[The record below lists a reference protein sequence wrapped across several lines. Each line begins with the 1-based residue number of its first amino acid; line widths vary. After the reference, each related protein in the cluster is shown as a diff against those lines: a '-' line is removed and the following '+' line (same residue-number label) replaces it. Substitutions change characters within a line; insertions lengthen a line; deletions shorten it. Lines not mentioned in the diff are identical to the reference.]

1 MKRSIKFGIF
11 SAVGALMIIG
21 AAMAFMIMRQEP
33 EWSSSS
39 PEAVREFKA
48 GLEAERKV
56 YLNEARQHFE
66 AALELDP
73 EFQMA
78 KLKLAERDTSPDKH
92 KALLESLD
100 QKRMN
105 ERERFL
111 IRYALLIID
120 QKRDEAGRILEKY
133 VRDHPNDPVGVNRMC
148 ARSWES
154 RDWEDAEQCYKHLL
168 ELDPNWVSAQ
178 NHLGYIAMAQG
189 RFREAEE
196 LFRTYRYIAPDQAN
210 PHDSLGELW
219 TAIGRYDDAEKELNE
234 ALKVRADFCASFDHL
249 VTLAMIQNDFAKAEE
264 ILARA
269 QTATCPDQEL
279 KGLRCAIDAFRNFH
293 NRRWDQAVD
302 SVRGNECYKNNGG
315 VLILGFAAALAANR
329 TEDAAFLENWYREA
343 RRKWFMGY
351 RDPNRDPT
359 LLHIEGVRMA
369 FEGDLEKAEKRLRE
383 ADDELVYWGDG
394 QAIFK
399 LYNRMLLVDILKAA
413 GETKEAREL
422 LAEVDSVNPQIAKQM
437 NVRFFSR

>member
-1 MKRSIKFGIF
+1 MKRSLKFGIF

-39 PEAVREFKA
+39 TEAVREFNA
-48 GLEAERKV
+48 GLEAERKF
-56 YLNEARQHFE
+56 YLNEAKQHFE

-78 KLKLAERDTSPDKH
+78 KLKLAERDTTPDKF

-100 QKRMN
+100 QKKMN
-105 ERERFL
+105 QRERFL

-120 QKRDEAGRILEKY
+120 QKRDEAGRILDKY

-154 RDWEDAEQCYKHLL
+154 RNWEEAEQCYKHLL

-219 TAIGRYDDAEKELNE
+219 TAVGRYDDAEKELNE

-269 QTATCPDQEL
+269 QTASCPDQVL
-279 KGLRCAIDAFRNFH
+279 KALRCAIDAFRNFH
-293 NRRWDQAVD
+293 TRRWDQTVD
-302 SVRGNECYKNNGG
+302 TVRGNECYKNNGG
-315 VLILGFAAALAANR
+315 VLILGFAAALAADR
-329 TEDAAFLENWYREA
+329 SEDAAFLENWYREA
-343 RRKWFMGY
+343 RKKWFMGY
-351 RDPNRDPT
+351 RDPTRDPT
-359 LLHIEGVRMA
+359 LLHIEGVRTA

-399 LYNRMLLVDILKAA
+399 LYNRLLLADILKAA

-422 LAEVDSVNPQIAKQM
+422 LEEVNAINPQISKQM
-437 NVRFFSR
+437 NVRFFSK